1 MHKSF
6 VFTARWLGF
15 FLVSAGSASPMAVTA
30 EEEIM
35 EEVIVYGIKSS
46 LLDAID
52 IKRSNVGVM
61 DAISAEDFGKFPDGN
76 LAESLARVSG
86 VAIDRSN
93 VEGQAI
99 AVRGFGPEFNL
110 VTLNGRQMPTVAGKD
125 GGGRSFNFGD
135 IASPGVSAVEIY
147 KSANS
152 ILPSGGIGSTVN
164 MVTTKPLMVDGTK
177 QSYSVGLVEDTTS
190 ENGGTPIEAAFL
202 YATNQERWGFSL
214 SASYQERSNREEGTQ
229 ESNWL
234 SPDRLAGRISA
245 TADITNNNLRADGST
260 FFQEPVGYLIKDND
274 RERTNA
280 QATFQYM
287 FSDSVTAT
295 VDYTMSGVD
304 FASEGTTL
312 GSWLGG
318 WSTTSA
324 TIAESGAYTDTVVSG
339 RGYDHSVT
347 WGELESDNRSIGLN
361 LVWDVSEE
369 LQLELDAHDSSAE
382 LAGNIYDN
390 RLGFSTDIN
399 TANITTINGGPKGIS
414 TFSYDV
420 DFGPENMVGSSLS
433 LNDQF
438 QQNEITQ
445 VQLKGTW
452 FTGGDGALKSI
463 DFGVSTAKSEFVR
476 QSRGSN
482 FGIDADGEAL
492 TGFAPDAADWDDALF
507 VRTPLGNFMNSFNP
521 NLGTDYYFEIDARAA
536 AAAFATINP
545 TAVDSTDAPAATGAT
560 YVPTAC
566 CDSFGPLDSDEYVRE
581 DMDSAYIQL
590 NFESEMLGRPLN
602 TIGGLRYEKTDSQST
617 SNYASPTNLRWLYID
632 GLVPYT
638 DGPNPET
645 DFGDSSLLLPSLAMA
660 LAIDDNRV
668 LRMSFSRSLARPSL
682 KDLETSLEIG
692 NTGFF
697 TPTAIGGNPA
707 LQPLESKNFDVAFE
721 NYYAEGSYVAVN
733 YFRKKIKNFIS
744 SETREQQPIGD
755 LRNPAYSANG
765 LLAQS
770 CVREWVDAGRPEFVG
785 WPNPPSWAA
794 DWGSNAGINGGN
806 GYCVAQNAIWD
817 QSWMNDEQHMG
828 WVASAIEYEGVDVS
842 NGMPGDV
849 TGTYFFTPVP
859 GTDPAMYYVDGKAS
873 DPVALF
879 DITQPANLER
889 GTVSGLEFSLQHL
902 FEGTPYGVQA
912 NYTYVIGGDVE
923 PDNYVIGDQFIL
935 PGFGNSGNVSG
946 WFENEKHTLRLALNY
961 RGETAQGFANYK
973 QPVYVDSRYQVD
985 VSYQYRARENVT
997 VFVDAQN
1004 VTDEGTRLWVRSPEM
1019 LFLSQDHG
1027 PVYKFGVRANF

>member
-1 MHKSF
+1 MHKSSDF
-6 VFTARWLGF
+6 MSRWLGF
-15 FLVSAGSASPMAVTA
+15 FLVSAVLALPMAVTA
-30 EEEIM
+30 DEEVM

-110 VTLNGRQMPTVAGKD
+110 VTLNGRQMPTVAGQY

-152 ILPSGGIGSTVN
+152 TLPSGGIGSTVN
-164 MVTTKPLMVDGTK
+164 MVTTKPLMVDGTQ
-177 QSYSVGLVEDTTS
+177 QSYSIGLVEDTTS
-190 ENGGTPIEAAFL
+190 EEGGTPVEAALL

-214 SASYQERSNREEGTQ
+214 SASYQDRSNREEGTQ

-234 SPDRLAGRISA
+234 TPDRLAGRIAS
-245 TADITNNNLRADGST
+245 TADITDNNRRPDGGT
-260 FFQEPVGYLIKDND
+260 FFQEPAAYLIKDNN

-287 FSDSVTAT
+287 FSDSITGT
-295 VDYTMSGVD
+295 LDYTMSGVD
-304 FASEGTTL
+304 FSSEGTTF

-318 WSTTSA
+318 WSTTAA
-324 TIAESGAYTDTVVSG
+324 TIAPSGAYTDSVVSG

-347 WGELESDNRSIGLN
+347 WGDSESDNRSWGLN
-361 LVWDVSEE
+361 LVWDVSEK

-382 LAGNIYDN
+382 LSGNIFDN
-390 RLGFSTDIN
+390 RLGFSTD
-399 TANITTINGGPKGIS
+399 TMANITTTNGGRHGVH
-414 TFSYDV
+414 TFSYDT
-420 DFGPENMVGSSLS
+420 DFGPENMVGTSLS

-445 VQLKGTW
+445 VQIRGTW
-452 FTGGDGALKSI
+452 FTDGDNALKSI

-482 FGIDADGEAL
+482 FGIDANGEAL
-492 TGFAPDAADWDDALF
+492 AGFAPSADDWDDALF

-536 AAAFATINP
+536 AAAFAAINP
-545 TAVDSTDAPAATGAT
+545 NAVDATDAPAASGTPYVAT
-560 YVPTAC
+560 EC

-581 DMDSAYIQL
+581 DMDSAYVQF
-590 NFESEMLGRPLN
+590 NFEAEMLDRPVN
-602 TIGGLRYEKTDSQST
+602 VTAGLRYERTDSQST
-617 SNYASPTNLRWLYID
+617 SNYAAPTNLRWLYLS

-638 DGPNPET
+638 DGVNPET
-645 DFGDSSLLLPSLAMA
+645 DYGSSNVLLPSLAMA

-668 LRMSFSRSLARPSL
+668 LRMSFSKSLARPSL
-682 KDLETSLEIG
+682 KDLETQLEIG

-697 TPTAIGGNPA
+697 SPTATGGNPN
-707 LQPLESKNFDVAFE
+707 LQPLESTNIDIAFE

-744 SETREQQPIGD
+744 SETRLQQPIGD
-755 LRNPAYSANG
+755 LRNPAYSDIG
-765 LLAQS
+765 VLAQE
-770 CVREWVDAGRPEFVG
+770 CVREWADAGRPNFVG
-785 WPNPPSWAA
+785 WPNPPDWALP
-794 DWGSNAGINGGN
+794 WGYNTGINNGA

-817 QSWMNDEQHMG
+817 QSWMTDEHHVG
-828 WVASAIEYEGVDVS
+828 WVASAMEYEGVDVS

-849 TGTYFFTPVP
+849 TGTYWFTAVP
-859 GTDPAMYYVDGKAS
+859 GTNPALYYVDGDAD

-889 GTVSGLEFSLQHL
+889 GIVSGIEFSLQHL
-902 FEGTPYGVQA
+902 FEGTPFGMQA
-912 NYTYVIGGDVE
+912 NYTYVIGGAVE
-923 PDNYVIGDQFIL
+923 PDNYKIGDQFIL
-935 PGFGNSGNVSG
+935 PGFGNSGNLSG

-961 RGETAQGFANYK
+961 RAETAQGFANYK
-973 QPVYVDSRYQVD
+973 QPVYVDSRSQID
-985 VSYQYRARENVT
+985 VSYQYRHNDNVT

-1019 LFLSQDHG
+1019 LFLAQDHG
-1027 PVYKFGVRANF
+1027 PVIKLGVRANF

>member
-1 MHKSF
+1 MHKSS
-6 VFTARWLGF
+6 VFKARWLGF
-15 FLVSAGSASPMAVTA
+15 FLVSAGLASPMAVTA

-147 KSANS
+147 KSGNS
-152 ILPSGGIGSTVN
+152 ALPSGGIGSTVN

-177 QSYSVGLVEDTTS
+177 QSYSIGLVEDTTS
-190 ENGGTPIEAAFL
+190 EDGGTPVEAALL

-234 SPDRLAGRISA
+234 SPARFAGRIPA
-245 TADITNNNLRADGST
+245 TADITDNNRRPDGST

-274 RERTNA
+274 RERINA
-280 QATFQYM
+280 QATYQLM

-304 FASEGTTL
+304 FASEGTTF

-318 WSTTSA
+318 WTTSA
-324 TIAESGAYTDTVVSG
+324 ATIAPSGAYTDSVVSG

-347 WGELESDNRSIGLN
+347 WGELESDNRSVGLN
-361 LVWDVSEE
+361 LVWDVSEN

-399 TANITTINGGPKGIS
+399 TANITTTNGGANGIS

-438 QQNEITQ
+438 QQNEISQ
-445 VQLKGTW
+445 IQIKGTW
-452 FTGGDGALKSI
+452 FTDGDGALKSI

-482 FGIDADGEAL
+482 FGIDVNGEAL
-492 TGFAPDAADWDDALF
+492 EGFEPQAADWDDALF

-536 AAAFATINP
+536 AAAFAAINP
-545 TAVDSTDAPAATGAT
+545 TSVDSTDIPAATGAT
-560 YVPTAC
+560 YEPTAC
-566 CDSFGPLDSDEYVRE
+566 CDSLGPLDSDEYVRE

-602 TIGGLRYEKTDSQST
+602 TVAGLRYEKTDSQST
-617 SNYASPTNLRWLYID
+617 SNYATPTNLRWEYRA
-632 GLVPYT
+632 GLQSYSEGV
-638 DGPNPET
+638 NPET
-645 DFGDSSLLLPSLAMA
+645 DYGDSSLLLPSLAMA
-660 LAIDDNRV
+660 LAIDDNKV
-668 LRMSFSRSLARPSL
+668 LRMSFSKSLSRPSL
-682 KDLETSLEIG
+682 KDLETQLEIG
-692 NTGFF
+692 GTDLFS
-697 TPTAIGGNPA
+697 PTATGGNPN
-707 LQPLESKNFDVAFE
+707 LQPLESKNFDIAFE
-721 NYYAEGSYVAVN
+721 NYYAEGSYVALN

-744 SETREQQPIGD
+744 SATREQQPIGD
-755 LRNPAYSANG
+755 LRNPVFSANG
-765 LLAQS
+765 LIAQE
-770 CVREWVDAGRPEFVG
+770 CVREWVADGRPEFIG
-785 WPNPPSWAA
+785 WPNPPDWAA
-794 DWGSNAGINGGN
+794 GWGSNAGVNGGN
-806 GYCVAQNAIWD
+806 GYCLAQNAIWD
-817 QSWMNDEQHMG
+817 HSYLSDEGQMG
-828 WVASAIEYEGVDVS
+828 WVMSALEAGIDVS
-842 NGMPGDV
+842 KGIGGD
-849 TGTYFFTPVP
+849 TCATYYMCANSVGGYF
-859 GTDPAMYYVDGKAS
+859 VDGKAS

-902 FEGTPYGVQA
+902 FEGTPFGIQA

-923 PDNYVIGDQFIL
+923 PDNYEIGDQFIL
-935 PGFGNSGNVSG
+935 PGFGNSGNLSG

-985 VSYQYRARENVT
+985 VSYQYRYNDNVT
-997 VFVDAQN
+997 VFLDAQN

-1027 PVYKFGVRANF
+1027 PVYKLGVRANF